1 MYHRLVI
8 EENTVYEIDEE
19 CLFDREKKKEKE
31 NNCIKSWSHPWQG
44 AKVKGS

>member
-19 CLFDREKKKEKE
+19 CLLYRKEENEKE
-31 NNCIKSWSHPWQG
+31 DNCIKRKNYPWQG
-44 AKVKGS
+44 VKGKGK